1 MDMGLVHNR
10 EARPPSV
17 VREHPDPPRDREQPV
32 HAARVLSEAVPKAKR
47 TGVRADEPPPG
58 IELAQPKGP
67 GFGYESGRA
76 GVECVLYSKTDG
88 SVMQR
93 IPVRRRLADPTD
105 LDLKA

>member
-1 MDMGLVHNR
+1 M
-10 EARPPSV
+10 
-17 VREHPDPPRDREQPV
+17 
-32 HAARVLSEAVPKAKR
+32 HAARALSEAVPKAKR
-47 TGVRADEPPPG
+47 TEPVV
-58 IELAQPKGP
+58 ELAQPKGP